1 MPCSHDPLKTSV
13 GDGSWHFSPRQA
25 NRVWLFSLQRLM
37 PRPAAMPNPDR
48 PDSAADHD
56 NERGDASGGLF
67 VQLITANHDH
77 LRRYIYTLLPHEQDA
92 QDVMQEVCLTLS
104 RKFSEY
110 DRSRPFLP
118 WACGFAYLKV
128 LQHRDRNPR
137 RTVLLPVEVLELVA
151 REREAEEPVL
161 AERLV
166 ALERCLAK
174 LGRADRDLIKA
185 RYIDR
190 ISPDDIARRLA
201 VSRRTTFRNL
211 ERVRRLLF
219 DCVGRSS
226 LLGTEAV

>member
-1 MPCSHDPLKTSV
+1 
-13 GDGSWHFSPRQA
+13 
-25 NRVWLFSLQRLM
+25 
-37 PRPAAMPNPDR
+37 MPNPHR
-48 PDSAADHD
+48 PEPAANHGD
-56 NERGDASGGLF
+56 ERGKQRDDLF

-92 QDVMQEVCLTLS
+92 QDVMQEVCLTMS
-104 RKFSEY
+104 RKFAQY
-110 DRSRPFLP
+110 DRTRPFLP

-128 LQHRDRNPR
+128 LQHRDRSPR
-137 RTVLLPVEVLELVA
+137 RTVLLPVDVLELVA

-166 ALERCLAK
+166 ALEKCLAK

-190 ISPDDIARRLA
+190 ISPDDIAQRLA
-201 VSRRTTFRNL
+201 ISRRTTFRNL

-219 DCVGRSS
+219 DCVGRSV
-226 LLGTEAV
+226 LLGNEAV

>member
-1 MPCSHDPLKTSV
+1 MAPFAPAPSEP
-13 GDGSWHFSPRQA
+13 
-25 NRVWLFSLQRLM
+25 
-37 PRPAAMPNPDR
+37 PAAMPNPDR
-48 PDSAADHD
+48 PEPAA
-56 NERGDASGGLF
+56 NRGEPRDDLF
-67 VQLITANHDH
+67 VQLITTNHDH

-104 RKFSEY
+104 RKFTEY
-110 DRSRPFLP
+110 DRTRPFLP

-151 REREAEEPVL
+151 HERETEEPVL

-219 DCVGRSS
+219 DCVGRSA
-226 LLGTEAV
+226 LLGNDLGNEAV

>member
-1 MPCSHDPLKTSV
+1 MPH
-13 GDGSWHFSPRQA
+13 
-25 NRVWLFSLQRLM
+25 
-37 PRPAAMPNPDR
+37 PDR
-48 PDSAADHD
+48 HEPSLHRTGKPAETRDD
-56 NERGDASGGLF
+56 LF

-104 RKFSEY
+104 RKFAEY
-110 DRSRPFLP
+110 DRTRPFLP

-128 LQHRDRNPR
+128 LQHRDRSPR
-137 RTVLLPVEVLELVA
+137 RTVLLPLEVLELVA

-166 ALERCLAK
+166 ALEKCLEK

-190 ISPDDIARRLA
+190 MSPDDIAQRLA

-219 DCVGRSS
+219 DCVGRSV
-226 LLGTEAV
+226 LLGNHLGNEAI

>member
-1 MPCSHDPLKTSV
+1 
-13 GDGSWHFSPRQA
+13 
-25 NRVWLFSLQRLM
+25 
-37 PRPAAMPNPDR
+37 MPNPHR
-48 PDSAADHD
+48 PEPAANHGD
-56 NERGDASGGLF
+56 ERGEQRDDLF

-92 QDVMQEVCLTLS
+92 QDVMQEVCLTMS
-104 RKFSEY
+104 RKFAQY
-110 DRSRPFLP
+110 DRTRPFLP

-128 LQHRDRNPR
+128 LQHRDRSPR
-137 RTVLLPVEVLELVA
+137 RTVLLPVDVLELVA

-219 DCVGRSS
+219 DCVGRSV
-226 LLGTEAV
+226 LLGNHLGNEAV

>member
-1 MPCSHDPLKTSV
+1 
-13 GDGSWHFSPRQA
+13 
-25 NRVWLFSLQRLM
+25 
-37 PRPAAMPNPDR
+37 MPNPHR
-48 PDSAADHD
+48 PEPAANH
-56 NERGDASGGLF
+56 GDECGEPRDDLF

-92 QDVMQEVCLTLS
+92 QDVMQEVCLTMS
-104 RKFSEY
+104 RKFAQY
-110 DRSRPFLP
+110 DRTRPFLP

-128 LQHRDRNPR
+128 LQHRDRSPR
-137 RTVLLPVEVLELVA
+137 RTVLLPVDVLELVA

-166 ALERCLAK
+166 ALEKCLAK

-190 ISPDDIARRLA
+190 ISPDDIAQRLA
-201 VSRRTTFRNL
+201 ISRRTTFRNL

-219 DCVGRSS
+219 DCVSRSV
-226 LLGTEAV
+226 LLGNHLGNEAV

>member
-1 MPCSHDPLKTSV
+1 
-13 GDGSWHFSPRQA
+13 
-25 NRVWLFSLQRLM
+25 
-37 PRPAAMPNPDR
+37 MPNPDR
-48 PDSAADHD
+48 PEPAANHGD
-56 NERGDASGGLF
+56 ERGEPRDDLF

-104 RKFSEY
+104 RKFAQY
-110 DRSRPFLP
+110 DRTRPFLP

-128 LQHRDRNPR
+128 LQHRDRSPR
-137 RTVLLPVEVLELVA
+137 RTVLLPVDVLELVA

-219 DCVGRSS
+219 DCVGRSV
-226 LLGTEAV
+226 LLGNHSGNEAV

>member
-1 MPCSHDPLKTSV
+1 MAQFTPAPSV
-13 GDGSWHFSPRQA
+13 P
-25 NRVWLFSLQRLM
+25 
-37 PRPAAMPNPDR
+37 PAAMPNPDR
-48 PDSAADHD
+48 PEPAANHD
-56 NERGDASGGLF
+56 NERGEPRDDLF

-104 RKFSEY
+104 QKFAEY
-110 DRSRPFLP
+110 DRTRPFFP

-151 REREAEEPVL
+151 RDREAEEPVL
-161 AERLV
+161 AERLA

-190 ISPDDIARRLA
+190 ISPDAIAQRLA

>member
-1 MPCSHDPLKTSV
+1 
-13 GDGSWHFSPRQA
+13 
-25 NRVWLFSLQRLM
+25 
-37 PRPAAMPNPDR
+37 MPNPDR
-48 PDSAADHD
+48 NDPVTHHDHRRD
-56 NERGDASGGLF
+56 IARDDLF

-104 RKFSEY
+104 RKFAEY
-110 DRSRPFLP
+110 DRTRPFLP

-128 LQHRDRNPR
+128 LQHRDRSPR
-137 RTVLLPVEVLELVA
+137 RTVLLPLEVLELVA

-166 ALERCLAK
+166 ALEKCLEK

-190 ISPDDIARRLA
+190 MSPDDIAQRLA

-219 DCVGRSS
+219 DCVGRSV
-226 LLGTEAV
+226 LLGNHLGNEAI

>member
-1 MPCSHDPLKTSV
+1 
-13 GDGSWHFSPRQA
+13 
-25 NRVWLFSLQRLM
+25 
-37 PRPAAMPNPDR
+37 MPNPDR
-48 PDSAADHD
+48 PEPAANHGD
-56 NERGDASGGLF
+56 ERGEPRDDLF

-92 QDVMQEVCLTLS
+92 QDVMQEVCLTMS
-104 RKFSEY
+104 RKFAQY
-110 DRSRPFLP
+110 DRTRPFLP

-128 LQHRDRNPR
+128 LQHRDRSPR
-137 RTVLLPVEVLELVA
+137 RTVLLPVDVLELVA

-219 DCVGRSS
+219 DCVGRSV
-226 LLGTEAV
+226 LLGNHSGNEAV

>member
-1 MPCSHDPLKTSV
+1 
-13 GDGSWHFSPRQA
+13 
-25 NRVWLFSLQRLM
+25 
-37 PRPAAMPNPDR
+37 MPNPDR
-48 PDSAADHD
+48 PEPAANHG
-56 NERGDASGGLF
+56 NERGEPRDDLF

-137 RTVLLPVEVLELVA
+137 RTVRLPVEVLELGA

-166 ALERCLAK
+166 Y
-174 LGRADRDLIKA
+174 GRK
-185 RYIDR
+185 
-190 ISPDDIARRLA
+190 DDK
-201 VSRRTTFRNL
+201 
-211 ERVRRLLF
+211 
-219 DCVGRSS
+219 
-226 LLGTEAV
+226 